1 MNATSTDRLLVSE
14 ILEILV
20 FLPSVCEFVEFLS
33 VKDHTL
39 DEVLAHMVLRVLA
52 PLDTT
57 SAFVSELNSENII
70 SDIASFGI
78 GRGTKDNYPG
88 VYDLRAK
95 YPLTDA
101 IRNRSV
107 VWINTLP
114 QWPDEYP
121 LLKDLEYK
129 TGEKTFFCFPIEKCG
144 TPIAVIGIFGK
155 SVIHPDAEITAFL
168 KAIGNI
174 FALQLF
180 SNKDAAPDTRSIPV
194 RQRIGQIA
202 NENTKLTERQSLILK
217 MMSEGR
223 TNSGIGELLG
233 YSESTIRQETIRI
246 FATLNC
252 HGREEAS
259 EIYREKRTQDSK
271 VAM

>member
-1 MNATSTDRLLVSE
+1 M
-14 ILEILV
+14 
-20 FLPSVCEFVEFLS
+20 FLPYVSEFVEFLS

-39 DEVLAHMVLRVLA
+39 EEILAHMVLRVLA
-52 PLDTT
+52 PLDAT
-57 SAFVSELNSENII
+57 SAFVSELSSENVI
-70 SDIASFGI
+70 SEVGSFGI
-78 GRGTKDNYPG
+78 GKKTKERYPG
-88 VYDLRAK
+88 KYDMREK

-101 IRNRSV
+101 IHNRSV

-121 LLKDLEYK
+121 VLKDITYE
-129 TGEKTFFCFPIEKCG
+129 TGERTFICFPIEKCG
-144 TPIAVIGIFGK
+144 TPIAVIGIFSK
-155 SVIHPDAEITAFL
+155 SVIHTDAEITAFL

-174 FALQLF
+174 FALHLF
-180 SNKDAAPDTRSIPV
+180 PIKDAAPGTRSIPV
-194 RQRIGQIA
+194 RHRLGQIGD
-202 NENTKLTERQSLILK
+202 ENTKLTERQRLILK